1 MSYKNKS
8 FFDFIEEAYII
19 LENDQAEQ
27 ARLRR
32 EMQDALRRGDNER
45 VREIAARSSQLQV
58 GTQAKI
64 GAALSDKSK
73 KSGENTYITGKPQK
87 PEMRDPRLGPTQAQ
101 RSAEASADK
110 RLGSPVERG
119 ATVIKYIDG
128 KPVRVAA
135 NLTKEPTNIRSDAT
149 RGERRSG
156 SSRTTE
162 RPEIGRQGGSDRRA
176 ENAPRSFKERG

>member
-32 EMQDALRRGDNER
+32 EMQDALRRGDKEK
-45 VREIAARSSQLQV
+45 VKEIAARSSQLQV

-64 GAALSDKSK
+64 GAALSDKPK

-135 NLTKEPTNIRSDAT
+135 NLTKEPVNTGA
-149 RGERRSG
+149 G
-156 SSRTTE
+156 RTTE
-162 RPEIGRQGGSDRRA
+162 RPETGRQGRSDRRA